1 MKPSVQENLESILYP
16 DEHVIW
22 QSETKPFGILDGKE
36 GKKVLWHCIVSTVVA
51 AVFAVLTA
59 LYGNATVTV
68 CSFLALIYV
77 VVMVTPIRTYRTL
90 QAQEYVI
97 TDKRAIT
104 VMPRVG
110 AYAIERANITD
121 CALYPLSH
129 SGEALAIGATLRSEG
144 DKQLR
149 WRARNAKLDR
159 FAKSEDGLTYADGL
173 VFYNVNNGSEALN
186 ILKASA

>member
-1 MKPSVQENLESILYP
+1 MKPSVQKNLDSILSP
-16 DEHVIW
+16 DERVIW

-36 GKKVLWHCIVSTVVA
+36 GKKVLRQWVVSSIAA
-51 AVFAVLTA
+51 AVLAVLIA

-68 CSFLALIYV
+68 YFLLVLIYV
-77 VVMVTPIRTYRTL
+77 AVMVTPIRTYRTL

-97 TDKRAIT
+97 TNKRAII

-121 CALYPLSH
+121 CALYPISH
-129 SGEALAIGATLRSEG
+129 SGEAIAIGATLRAEG

-149 WRARNAKLDR
+149 WRAMNAKLDR
-159 FAKSEDGLTYADGL
+159 FARSEDGLTYADGL
-173 VFYNVNNGSEALN
+173 VFYNVSNGSEAVN